1 MMKTKRFYHKYI
13 VGTLVLFTVVAFVP
27 VKDHLSH
34 PKMAEVAF
42 DEGIQVPVKL
52 SVWWYDRGLNK
63 KDFGEFLEFDANR
76 QVQIPDTL
84 IPTSLWRLVLKRMLT
99 PFDKWTECEN
109 CYGPNVVCSLR
120 LKDNYHPPE
129 KMRLAQNK
137 SEKDGIIAFRVSL
150 IPNEAKYEVRE
161 FKPDDLNALLVEAK
175 KLISE
180 GNINN
185 IPNSNWGSELTKVNP
200 VRVECRD
207 SVLILWMGG
216 KVGYVISPDKN
227 DCPVLNMTFTSG
239 TEFSHVF
246 KLEKM

>member
-1 MMKTKRFYHKYI
+1 MKTKWFYLKFI
-13 VGTLVLFTVVAFVP
+13 AGIIVLFTAVAFIP

-34 PKMAEVAF
+34 PKMATVEF
-42 DEGIQVPVKL
+42 DEGLRVPVRL
-52 SVWWYDRGLNK
+52 SVWWYDKGLNK
-63 KDFGEFLEFDANR
+63 KYFEELLEFDADR

-84 IPTSLWRLVLKRMLT
+84 IPTSLWRLVLKRVLA
-99 PFDKWTECEN
+99 PFDRWTECEN
-109 CYGPNVVCSLR
+109 CYGPNVVCSLT

-137 SEKDGIIAFRVSL
+137 SEKEGIVAFRVSL

-161 FKPDDLNALLVEAK
+161 FRPSDLNALLVEAK

-180 GNINN
+180 GNANN
-185 IPNSNWGSELTKVNP
+185 IPSSKWGPELTKVNP

-207 SVLILWMGG
+207 SVLIIWMGG
-216 KVGYVISPDKN
+216 KIGYVISPDKN
-227 DCPVLNMTFTSG
+227 SCPALNMTLTSS
-239 TEFSHVF
+239 TDFSHVF